1 MLIPVHKL
9 SHSELLQFA
18 FDLAKHEQEKGTPF
32 PHGACTV
39 LCSIEAKTYQVKF
52 SEVKAIMN
60 KFVEWP
66 GSSGDI
72 TYPVPGV
79 LGVCDPA
86 FSYTRFRGSS
96 WDPSHPCGKLRHE
109 MIEWTINKLKE
120 EECSMQ
126 A

>member
-9 SHSELLQFA
+9 TPSELLQFA
-18 FDLAKHEQEKGTPF
+18 FDLAKYEQEKGTPF
-32 PHGACTV
+32 PHGV
-39 LCSIEAKTYQVKF
+39 CSILHKIEKQTYHVK
-52 SEVKAIMN
+52 STEVKDIKS

-72 TYPVPGV
+72 VYPVPGV
-79 LGVCDPA
+79 LERNPE
-86 FSYTRFRGSS
+86 FSYGHFRGSS
-96 WDPSHPCGKLRHE
+96 WDAYHPYGKLRYE